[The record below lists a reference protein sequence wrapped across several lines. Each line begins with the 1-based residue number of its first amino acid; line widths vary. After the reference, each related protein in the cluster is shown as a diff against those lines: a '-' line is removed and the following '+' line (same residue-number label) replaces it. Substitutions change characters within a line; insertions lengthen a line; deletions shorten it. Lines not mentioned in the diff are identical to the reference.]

1 MAEDNLDFTDK
12 IAQWGAQNIKY
23 ISIGVLMGVLI
34 PLAWNYNQYLEVEK
48 NLVASELYYKTIN
61 IENSEEVIAEATE
74 QILSDHSGSIYEVLT
89 KFMLSKQEFENKNYT
104 LARNYLEQIID
115 ADTSDTYNSLASIKI
130 ALICMQEKEYES
142 ALNNL
147 ENVKMKEAFKQI
159 LSETKGDIYKHMGDM
174 EKSFKY
180 YNEAI
185 DDSAINNEN
194 LLMKYN
200 SVKN

>member
-1 MAEDNLDFTDK
+1 
-12 IAQWGAQNIKY
+12 
-23 ISIGVLMGVLI
+23 
-34 PLAWNYNQYLEVEK
+34 
-48 NLVASELYYKTIN
+48 
-61 IENSEEVIAEATE
+61 
-74 QILSDHSGSIYEVLT
+74 
-89 KFMLSKQEFENKNYT
+89 MLSKQEFESKNYT

-115 ADTSDTYNSLASIKI
+115 ADASDTYNSLASIKI

-147 ENVKMKEAFKQI
+147 ENVKMKGAFKQI
-159 LSETKGDIYKHMGDM
+159 ISETKGDIYKHMGDM

>member
-23 ISIGVLMGVLI
+23 ISIGVLIGVLI

-61 IENSEEVIAEATE
+61 IENSDEVIAEATE

-115 ADTSDTYNSLASIKI
+115 ADASDTYNSLASIKI

-159 LSETKGDIYKHMGDM
+159 LSETKGDIYKYMGDA

-185 DDSAINNEN
+185 DASAINNEN
-194 LLMKYN
+194 LSMKHN

>member
-1 MAEDNLDFTDK
+1 MAEDNLDFTGK

-23 ISIGVLMGVLI
+23 ISIGVLIGVLI

-74 QILSDHSGSIYEVLT
+74 QILSNHSGSIYEVLT
-89 KFMLSKQEFENKNYT
+89 KFMLSKQEFESKNYT

-115 ADTSDTYNSLASIKI
+115 ADASDTYNSLASIKI

>member
-48 NLVASELYYKTIN
+48 NLVASELYYQTIN

-115 ADTSDTYNSLASIKI
+115 ADASDTYNSLASIKI

>member
-74 QILSDHSGSIYEVLT
+74 QILSDHSGSIYEVLI
-89 KFMLSKQEFENKNYT
+89 KFILSKQEFENKNYT

-115 ADTSDTYNSLASIKI
+115 ADASDTYNSLASIKI

>member
-1 MAEDNLDFTDK
+1 MAEDNLDFTGK

-23 ISIGVLMGVLI
+23 ISIGVLIGVLI

-74 QILSDHSGSIYEVLT
+74 QILSNHSGSIYEVLT
-89 KFMLSKQEFENKNYT
+89 KFMLSKQEFESKNYT

-115 ADTSDTYNSLASIKI
+115 DDASDTYNSLASIKI
-130 ALICMQEKEYES
+130 ALIFMQEKEYES

>member
-1 MAEDNLDFTDK
+1 MADDNLDFTDK

-23 ISIGVLMGVLI
+23 ISIGVLIGVLI
-34 PLAWNYNQYLEVEK
+34 PLAWNYNQYLELEE
-48 NLVASELYYKTIN
+48 NLTASELYYKAIN
-61 IENSEEVIAEATE
+61 IENSEEDIAEATE
-74 QILSDHSGSIYEVLT
+74 KILLNHPGSIYEVLT
-89 KFMLSKQEFENKNYT
+89 KFILSKQEFENKNYT
-104 LARNYLEQIID
+104 LARKYLEQIID
-115 ADTSDTYNSLASIKI
+115 TDASDTYNSLASIKI
-130 ALICMQEKEYES
+130 SLIRMQEKEYEL
-142 ALNNL
+142 ALNSL
-147 ENVKMKEAFKQI
+147 ENVEMKEAFKQI

-185 DDSAINNEN
+185 DASAINNEN

>member
-12 IAQWGAQNIKY
+12 LAQWGAQNIKY
-23 ISIGVLMGVLI
+23 ISIGVLIGVLI
-34 PLAWNYNQYLEVEK
+34 PLVWNYNQYLEVEK
-48 NLVASELYYKTIN
+48 NLHASDLYYKVTN

-74 QILSDHSGSIYEVLT
+74 QILSNHSGSIYEVLT

-130 ALICMQEKEYES
+130 ALIFMQEKEYES

-159 LSETKGDIYKHMGDM
+159 LSETKGDIYKHMGDI

>member
-23 ISIGVLMGVLI
+23 ISIGVLIGVLI

-61 IENSEEVIAEATE
+61 IENSDEVIAEATE

-115 ADTSDTYNSLASIKI
+115 ADASDTYNSLASIKI

-185 DDSAINNEN
+185 GDSAIDNEN
-194 LLMKYN
+194 LLMKHN

>member
-1 MAEDNLDFTDK
+1 MAEDNLDFTGK

-23 ISIGVLMGVLI
+23 ISIGVLIGVLI

-74 QILSDHSGSIYEVLT
+74 QILSNHSGSIYEVLT

-115 ADTSDTYNSLASIKI
+115 ADASDTYNSLASIKI
-130 ALICMQEKEYES
+130 ALIFMQEKEYES

-147 ENVKMKEAFKQI
+147 ENVIMKEAFKQI

>member
-115 ADTSDTYNSLASIKI
+115 ADASDTYNSLASIKI

-185 DDSAINNEN
+185 GDSAIDNEN
-194 LLMKYN
+194 LLMKHN

>member
-115 ADTSDTYNSLASIKI
+115 ADASDTYNSLASIKI

>member
-12 IAQWGAQNIKY
+12 LAQWGAQNIKY
-23 ISIGVLMGVLI
+23 ISIGVLIGVLI

-48 NLVASELYYKTIN
+48 NLTASELYYKAIN
-61 IENSEEVIAEATE
+61 IENSEEVITSSAE
-74 QILSDHSGSIYEVLT
+74 QILLNHPGSIYEVLI

-115 ADTSDTYNSLASIKI
+115 ADASNTYNSLASIKI
-130 ALICMQEKEYES
+130 ALIHIQEKEYEL

-147 ENVKMKEAFKQI
+147 ENVEMKKAFKQI
-159 LSETKGDIYKHMGDM
+159 LSETKGDIYKYMGDM
-174 EKSFKY
+174 EKSIKY

-185 DDSAINNEN
+185 AASAINNEN
-194 LLMKYN
+194 LSMKHN

>member
-74 QILSDHSGSIYEVLT
+74 QILSNHSGSIYEVLT

-115 ADTSDTYNSLASIKI
+115 ADASDTYNSLASIKI

>member
-23 ISIGVLMGVLI
+23 ISIGVLIGVLI
-34 PLAWNYNQYLEVEK
+34 PLAWNYNQHLEVEK
-48 NLVASELYYKTIN
+48 NLTASDLYYKVTN
-61 IENSEEVIAEATE
+61 IENSEEVIASATE
-74 QILSDHSGSIYEVLT
+74 EILLNHRGSIYEVLT
-89 KFMLSKQEFENKNYT
+89 KFTLSKQEFENKNYVV
-104 LARNYLEQIID
+104 ARKYLEQIID
-115 ADTSDTYNSLASIKI
+115 TDASDTYNSLASIKI
-130 ALICMQEKEYES
+130 ALIYIQEKEYEL

-147 ENVKMKEAFKQI
+147 EDVEMKKAFKQI
-159 LSETKGDIYKHMGDM
+159 LSETKGDIYKYMGDM

-185 DDSAINNEN
+185 DASAINNEN
-194 LLMKYN
+194 LLMKHN

>member
-1 MAEDNLDFTDK
+1 MAEDNLDFTGK

-23 ISIGVLMGVLI
+23 ISIGVLIGVLI

-74 QILSDHSGSIYEVLT
+74 QILSNHSGSIYEVLT

-115 ADTSDTYNSLASIKI
+115 ADASDTYNSLASIKI

>member
-74 QILSDHSGSIYEVLT
+74 QILSDHSGSIYEVLI
-89 KFMLSKQEFENKNYT
+89 KFILSKQEFENKNYT

-115 ADTSDTYNSLASIKI
+115 DDASDTYNSLASIKI
-130 ALICMQEKEYES
+130 ALIFMQEKEYES

>member
-12 IAQWGAQNIKY
+12 LAQWGAQNIKY
-23 ISIGVLMGVLI
+23 ISIGVLIGVLI

-48 NLVASELYYKTIN
+48 NLTASELYYKAIN
-61 IENSEEVIAEATE
+61 IENSEEVITSSAE
-74 QILSDHSGSIYEVLT
+74 QILLNHPGSIYEVLI

-115 ADTSDTYNSLASIKI
+115 ADASNTYNSLASIKI
-130 ALICMQEKEYES
+130 ALIHIQEKEYEL

-147 ENVKMKEAFKQI
+147 ENVEMKEAFKQI
-159 LSETKGDIYKHMGDM
+159 LSETKGDIYKYMGDM
-174 EKSFKY
+174 EKSIKY

-185 DDSAINNEN
+185 AASAINNEN
-194 LLMKYN
+194 LSMKHN

>member
-23 ISIGVLMGVLI
+23 ISIGVLIGVLI

-61 IENSEEVIAEATE
+61 IENSDEVIAEATE

-185 DDSAINNEN
+185 GDSAIDNEN
-194 LLMKYN
+194 LLMKHN

>member
-1 MAEDNLDFTDK
+1 MAEDNLDFTGK

-23 ISIGVLMGVLI
+23 ISIGVLIGVLI

-74 QILSDHSGSIYEVLT
+74 QILSNHSGSIYEVLT

-115 ADTSDTYNSLASIKI
+115 ADASDTYNSLASIKI
-130 ALICMQEKEYES
+130 ALIFMQEKEYES

>member
-61 IENSEEVIAEATE
+61 IENSDEVIAEATE

-115 ADTSDTYNSLASIKI
+115 ADASDTYNSLASIKI

-174 EKSFKY
+174 KKSFKY

-185 DDSAINNEN
+185 GDSAIDNEN
-194 LLMKYN
+194 LLMKHN

>member
-74 QILSDHSGSIYEVLT
+74 QILSDHSGSIYEVLI
-89 KFMLSKQEFENKNYT
+89 KFILSKQEFENKNYT

>member
-23 ISIGVLMGVLI
+23 ISIGVLIGVLI

-61 IENSEEVIAEATE
+61 IENSDEVIAEATE

-115 ADTSDTYNSLASIKI
+115 ADASDTYNSLASIKI